1 MMAAGAFVY
10 VNSTLLTFFIG
21 VNLHFNAFGFHFN
34 EIITEASQNPK
45 RKCSNLQSLF
55 SAIDFHNDVKR

>member
-21 VNLHFNAFGFHFN
+21 VNLHFNAFSFHFN
-34 EIITEASQNPK
+34 EIIAEARQDPK
-45 RKCSNLQSLF
+45 RKSSNLQSL
-55 SAIDFHNDVKR
+55 SRAIDFHNDVKR

>member
-34 EIITEASQNPK
+34 EIIPQASQDPT
-45 RKCSNLQSLF
+45 RKCGNLQSI
-55 SAIDFHNDVKR
+55 SRAIDFHNDVKR